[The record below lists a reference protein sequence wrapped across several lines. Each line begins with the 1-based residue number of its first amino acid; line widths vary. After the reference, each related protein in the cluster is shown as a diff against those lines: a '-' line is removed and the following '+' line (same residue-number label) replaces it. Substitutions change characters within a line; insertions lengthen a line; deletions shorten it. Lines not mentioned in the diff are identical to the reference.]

1 MAEPTK
7 LLDLPVD
14 ILVMIFPYLDARSF
28 VSLCQ
33 TCKAFQQPDVR
44 LDSTYWSHATR
55 TTFRVPNQPVVQ
67 GDGQRWQK
75 LYKRLLTQSR
85 VFTWGNNEK
94 ACLGH
99 SFETYEQ
106 LSRLPPAMRRRRAM
120 RGRHVSWP
128 TEMENTRG
136 LGIIADMQC
145 GGWSTTL
152 LTSNGALY
160 TVGVIDGLQYI
171 QRRPPYMQ
179 VPKVQLVPLRF
190 PAGFPQPTE
199 RYDPCVATK
208 EFSSGR
214 SHVLSLC
221 DSGKI
226 WSWSDIERPALQI
239 KLLGVELVE
248 EANKRR
254 RGYVRKV
261 VAGWTKSS
269 ALVSGTGIVIWDPV
283 VRGQDDAEDE
293 DTALVLE
300 HASVPRTMYQ
310 RPRVNER
317 ETDQETQAM
326 GEDVGEVLS
335 YVVLEGFVVFVT
347 DLGKV
352 FAGLITWTAQ
362 EQNIPDIVEVP
373 IQTVG
378 STSVEDSP
386 ATDVQGSFHSFAVFK
401 QNGEVLISNE
411 DNLRAHWNMEFDTRA
426 QSDALTFK
434 RIPALQHTGVI
445 SVAFGDYHFHALH
458 SNGQISSYGT
468 EPQGCGALGLGG
480 HGDPEGR
487 LRGIRYRGVGGDGQL
502 LAHCYTRGRHVWFEE
517 EKKEWIRFM
526 TSGGHDPEEAKE
538 RLRMSINDINT
549 QGEVSEWFEQQ
560 GNEWDKHPDLA
571 AADEDGL
578 GAYFALSITAA
589 GWHSGALV
597 LVNEDL
603 ADKVKQKCVV
613 VDPSAEEDAE
623 SHNKE
628 EPESSSGLPP
638 HPPGAVASTIQWVN
652 NWTRWFLGLP
662 TSADPEAGNLP
673 AGQGYVWNICAST
686 QPPFIRSYYIVPRGW
701 VLATLLPLSILWFA
715 RSITKFTSADQLLRY
730 NAPFLYDPR
739 LVNTDFTEPT
749 NHGASPGKGLKYVWA
764 NDSFPRLRLSN
775 GTEMPGEIP
784 FSQWKCGRPVWDL
797 DVQV

>member
-99 SFETYEQ
+99 SFET
-106 LSRLPPAMRRRRAM
+106 
-120 RGRHVSWP
+120 
-128 TEMENTRG
+128 
-136 LGIIADMQC
+136 
-145 GGWSTTL
+145 GWSTTL

-310 RPRVNER
+310 RPRVNE
-317 ETDQETQAM
+317 
-326 GEDVGEVLS
+326 
-335 YVVLEGFVVFVT
+335 
-347 DLGKV
+347 
-352 FAGLITWTAQ
+352 
-362 EQNIPDIVEVP
+362 
-373 IQTVG
+373 
-378 STSVEDSP
+378 
-386 ATDVQGSFHSFAVFK
+386 
-401 QNGEVLISNE
+401 
-411 DNLRAHWNMEFDTRA
+411 
-426 QSDALTFK
+426 
-434 RIPALQHTGVI
+434 
-445 SVAFGDYHFHALH
+445 
-458 SNGQISSYGT
+458 
-468 EPQGCGALGLGG
+468 
-480 HGDPEGR
+480 
-487 LRGIRYRGVGGDGQL
+487 
-502 LAHCYTRGRHVWFEE
+502 
-517 EKKEWIRFM
+517 
-526 TSGGHDPEEAKE
+526 
-538 RLRMSINDINT
+538 
-549 QGEVSEWFEQQ
+549 
-560 GNEWDKHPDLA
+560 
-571 AADEDGL
+571 
-578 GAYFALSITAA
+578 
-589 GWHSGALV
+589 
-597 LVNEDL
+597 
-603 ADKVKQKCVV
+603 
-613 VDPSAEEDAE
+613 
-623 SHNKE
+623 
-628 EPESSSGLPP
+628 
-638 HPPGAVASTIQWVN
+638 
-652 NWTRWFLGLP
+652 
-662 TSADPEAGNLP
+662 
-673 AGQGYVWNICAST
+673 
-686 QPPFIRSYYIVPRGW
+686 
-701 VLATLLPLSILWFA
+701 
-715 RSITKFTSADQLLRY
+715 
-730 NAPFLYDPR
+730 
-739 LVNTDFTEPT
+739 
-749 NHGASPGKGLKYVWA
+749 
-764 NDSFPRLRLSN
+764 
-775 GTEMPGEIP
+775 
-784 FSQWKCGRPVWDL
+784 
-797 DVQV
+797 